1 MINEFIEFNELNEN
15 GYIHF
20 KKIIIA
26 DKAMDSIRKDKV
38 NYYEMTDFI
47 ENTILSTVQKV
58 MKWENPVYIKY
69 RVSDNNN
76 SADASAF
83 HRDIICQSR
92 NSENIPIFTCLT
104 YLDNTIMEVIP
115 GSHTKLFMN
124 FNDSIKSLGNR
135 KKIYIEQGDIL
146 LFYSNLLHRGIFTE
160 NLTHRRL
167 IQVFEIFPS
176 TKSFNKYKNQILHIK
191 GNEQYSDFMIKL
203 SRINITSNMMN
214 IYGYFNSSMGY
225 GIMPE
230 SEQMGVTYLSSEGLR
245 GRLIPVK
252 NSWQDINKYI
262 INSDLNDMPNHLEKK
277 MRYIC
282 YNRQYINYTIISI
295 ILLCLII
302 LVTILTYKII
312 YKPVKVVVR
321 NTKRKKFFR

>member
-1 MINEFIEFNELNEN
+1 MINEFNELNEN

-20 KKIIIA
+20 KKIIIT

-176 TKSFNKYKNQILHIK
+176 TESFNKYKNQILHIK

-230 SEQMGVTYLSSEGLR
+230 FEQMGVTYLSSEGLR